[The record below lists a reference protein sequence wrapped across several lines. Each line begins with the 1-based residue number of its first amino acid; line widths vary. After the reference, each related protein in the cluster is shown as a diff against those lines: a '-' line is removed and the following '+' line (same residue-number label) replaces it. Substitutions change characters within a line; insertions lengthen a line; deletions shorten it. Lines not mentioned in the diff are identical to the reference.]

1 MKRPVCLGAEPGDVA
16 RGRASEETE
25 RSERGFVLVW
35 ISLMLFMLLA
45 VAGFAV
51 DLGNWWLQST
61 KLQRAVDAG
70 AHAGAV
76 FLPGDVPEAKVKAR
90 SETARNGFN
99 DGILGGDTNASV
111 FVEQMPNPYQLRVEA
126 TIEVDNYFLSLVG
139 LDTQTLTRDAVG
151 EFEVPIA
158 MGSPENKIGDDPETG
173 DVGSQFWLNIA
184 GPDSTKISGDRYA
197 AKECPTSVARCS
209 GTANSG
215 IDNDDYAFDGYFFT
229 MDVKSVDP
237 GKDLI
242 VQVYDGAMVY
252 VGDHCEK
259 GDFPNSSERAWLD
272 ALPGTPYPD
281 ADERYEG
288 GKTQWCTGDQKIN
301 GQWDTETTFIVR
313 EPDATPWSVTDNPV
327 VDNAHCSP
335 QTMPAYDG
343 TPSNRIFELLNPS
356 DGNWDHEAVQSDSD
370 GVWTFAETF
379 RRWATICVIPAGSV
393 QTGEYLVQV
402 RSNVT
407 ESNPLDY
414 DASVNGGGHNRLSLR
429 AGFGPG
435 GIWNL
440 DGTHVTI
447 NARTKLPVYANADGA
462 DTTFHLA
469 RILPADA
476 GRTLRVNLF
485 DMGDASQAGTLRI
498 LAPDESP
505 SGFSGCSFS
514 RDDGGSLN
522 VSGDCRLNNVSSG
535 KGFNGRIVEVDIPIP
550 DDYDCDDHL
559 NSGCWTKV
567 MADFPGGV
575 QDTTTWSA
583 SILGSPVRLVE

>member
-1 MKRPVCLGAEPGDVA
+1 MRTHWMGGFAPLVALALGCGQEVDEPLTREGQEADEVADEDEPAATPPGPEALASDEEPLDVVTFCDPAANPPVPVNFPAEMVI
-16 RGRASEETE
+16 TN
-25 RSERGFVLVW
+25 
-35 ISLMLFMLLA
+35 LA
-45 VAGFAV
+45 V
-51 DLGNWWLQST
+51 
-61 KLQRAVDAG
+61 
-70 AHAGAV
+70 
-76 FLPGDVPEAKVKAR
+76 
-90 SETARNGFN
+90 
-99 DGILGGDTNASV
+99 
-111 FVEQMPNPYQLRVEA
+111 VEDPCR
-126 TIEVDNYFLSLVG
+126 T
-139 LDTQTLTRDAVG
+139 TLTPTVAC
-151 EFEVPIA
+151 PA
-158 MGSPENKIGDDPETG
+158 GS
-173 DVGSQFWLNIA
+173 V
-184 GPDSTKISGDRYA
+184 
-197 AKECPTSVARCS
+197 
-209 GTANSG
+209 
-215 IDNDDYAFDGYFFT
+215 
-229 MDVKSVDP
+229 
-237 GKDLI
+237 
-242 VQVYDGAMVY
+242 
-252 VGDHCEK
+252 
-259 GDFPNSSERAWLD
+259 
-272 ALPGTPYPD
+272 
-281 ADERYEG
+281 
-288 GKTQWCTGDQKIN
+288 
-301 GQWDTETTFIVR
+301 
-313 EPDATPWSVTDNPV
+313 
-327 VDNAHCSP
+327 
-335 QTMPAYDG
+335 
-343 TPSNRIFELLNPS
+343 
-356 DGNWDHEAVQSDSD
+356 

-414 DASVNGGGHNRLSLR
+414 DASVNDGGHNRLSLR